1 MANLET
7 ITTEMVKELRDTTGI
22 SIMQC
27 RRALLEAEGDIKKA
41 LLILKKTSSEIA
53 LKKGDREVKDGAVVI
68 KKSPDSRKA
77 VLVSLLCETD
87 FVSKNEDFLALLQK
101 LADEALAR
109 GVDGIDTMRTDAK
122 EMINPVIQKT
132 GENIKLGEAY
142 LVAGENLGTYV
153 HNNKIAVVVSLRGG
167 DESLARDVAMHI
179 AAMKPE
185 YLSAEDIDAETQ
197 KTMSEVFAK
206 EMAEV
211 KKPAEIKQKILT
223 GKLSAYFQEKT
234 LLSQQFIKDPALSVG
249 ELLQNRKAELLE
261 VKSYFI

>member
-1 MANLET
+1 
-7 ITTEMVKELRDTTGI
+7 MVKELRDTTGI

-153 HNNKIAVVVSLRGG
+153 HNNKIAVVGKFPGGGG
-167 DESLARDVAMHI
+167 DAGL
-179 AAMKPE
+179 
-185 YLSAEDIDAETQ
+185 
-197 KTMSEVFAK
+197 
-206 EMAEV
+206 
-211 KKPAEIKQKILT
+211 
-223 GKLSAYFQEKT
+223 GGG
-234 LLSQQFIKDPALSVG
+234 VG
-249 ELLQNRKAELLE
+249 GEN
-261 VKSYFI
+261 VGT

>member
-1 MANLET
+1 MN
-7 ITTEMVKELRDTTGI
+7 
-22 SIMQC
+22 
-27 RRALLEAEGDIKKA
+27 
-41 LLILKKTSSEIA
+41 
-53 LKKGDREVKDGAVVI
+53 
-68 KKSPDSRKA
+68 
-77 VLVSLLCETD
+77 
-87 FVSKNEDFLALLQK
+87 
-101 LADEALAR
+101 
-109 GVDGIDTMRTDAK
+109 
-122 EMINPVIQKT
+122 
-132 GENIKLGEAY
+132 
-142 LVAGENLGTYV
+142 
-153 HNNKIAVVVSLRGG
+153 NNKIAVVVSLRGG

>member
-1 MANLET
+1 MANSSMANLET

-109 GVDGIDTMRTDAK
+109 GVDRKSTRLNSSHSQIS
-122 EMINPVIQKT
+122 
-132 GENIKLGEAY
+132 Y
-142 LVAGENLGTYV
+142 
-153 HNNKIAVVVSLRGG
+153 AVFSL
-167 DESLARDVAMHI
+167 
-179 AAMKPE
+179 
-185 YLSAEDIDAETQ
+185 
-197 KTMSEVFAK
+197 
-206 EMAEV
+206 
-211 KKPAEIKQKILT
+211 KK
-223 GKLSAYFQEKT
+223 
-234 LLSQQFIKDPALSVG
+234 
-249 ELLQNRKAELLE
+249 
-261 VKSYFI
+261 